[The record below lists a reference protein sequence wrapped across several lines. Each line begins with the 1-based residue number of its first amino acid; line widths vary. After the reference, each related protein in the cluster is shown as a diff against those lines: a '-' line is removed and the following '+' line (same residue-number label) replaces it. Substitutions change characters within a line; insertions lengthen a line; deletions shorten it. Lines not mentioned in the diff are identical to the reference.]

1 MRKHLLTILKIVVT
15 IGGLGYVLLTVPLED
30 IGEALIG
37 VRWGWLVVAFIIST
51 TSLALRAYRWLLLL
65 RGLNVPISFGRLVE
79 LYFVGN
85 FFNAFLPSGFGGDAV
100 RIMEVARDVPTNIAA
115 GTVIVD
121 RLTGLLMLFVMALLA
136 LPFRPPDFPQDLF
149 WVVTAVSVIGII
161 GGIVL
166 LEGSLLRRFGRWLPA
181 KLSPV
186 GDGPVAK
193 VLQAVQ
199 GSGWRAILGALVVS
213 TIFNLFLAAWWY
225 ITGLAIGVDI
235 SYFYYLLV
243 VPILSVALL
252 VPSVSGLGVREYMA
266 PLLFAGAGVE
276 AGSAVAI
283 SLLVTVVLR
292 VTSLLGAPIY
302 FFSTVRQ
309 KQNSVDETAVTIP
322 KNNVTKNNDP

>member
-1 MRKHLLTILKIVVT
+1 MRKHLITILKIVVT
-15 IGGLGYVLLTVPLED
+15 VVGLGYVLLTVPLED
-30 IGEALIG
+30 IGEAIAD
-37 VRWGWLVVAFIIST
+37 VRWGWLALTLVIST
-51 TSLALRAYRWLLLL
+51 TSLVLRAYRWLLLL
-65 RGLNVPISFGRLVE
+65 RGLNVQISFGRLVE

-100 RIMEVARDVPTNIAA
+100 RIMEVARDVPANIAA

-149 WVVTAVSVIGII
+149 WLVTAVSLIGIV

-166 LEGSLLRRFGRWLPA
+166 LEGSLIRRFGGWLPA

-199 GSGWRAILGALVVS
+199 GSGWRAVLGALAVS
-213 TIFNLFLAAWWY
+213 TVFNLFLAAWWY
-225 ITGLAIGVDI
+225 ITGLSIGVNI

-276 AGSAVAI
+276 AGTAVAI
-283 SLLVTVVLR
+283 SLLVTVILR
-292 VTSLLGAPIY
+292 LTSLLGAPIY
-302 FFSTVRQ
+302 FFSTLRQ
-309 KQNSVDETAVTIP
+309 KQKTTPKPPTPTPKETA
-322 KNNVTKNNDP
+322 